1 MSLHVGAGAGSTC
14 VMSGCSRSVELQFRV
29 PRYRP
34 NTSRIRAVL
43 ASAGSGV
50 RGGSRGSAVSA
61 LGGLGARGGR
71 PGCGSLTA
79 LTTVISY
86 RLFLKTLSLNR

>member
-14 VMSGCSRSVELQFRV
+14 VMSGCSRSVELRSLGSL
-29 PRYRP
+29 YRP

-71 PGCGSLTA
+71 PGSLTA
-79 LTTVISY
+79 ADHCYKLSRTVI
-86 RLFLKTLSLNR
+86 